1 MRLPFF
7 RLKRERSATAQGLQ
21 SIRSLFSKF
30 QRIQKLNTRVLELMA
45 EMEQALG
52 GEYIFDRA
60 FLERSVRQLSSL
72 TYQVVYSINAMS
84 KNGYLSLYDRFQHIK
99 SILDDILGGGLGPFA
114 NSLTLPYSAL
124 SLEMEPLVGALNV
137 CLAEAKARLDIEAPE
152 GFAVTVTGCRRFME
166 ANGIDG
172 AAIPTANRKD
182 VAKAIEDASWPHEM
196 ETAIQEEL
204 DRLRARR
211 PALSHLSVR
220 ACPAGGPPGS
230 FPELEGVTRVL
241 PENVLAA
248 CKSALTEYVLKTNG
262 SESNT
267 SVALAI
273 HEAVPA
279 VVAGSIKSLASP
291 HFSSGL
297 FSVTAAPLDPPQDS
311 ERFLVRRIYP
321 FELVQTDRP
330 ASGANDARPSS
341 AKALE
346 RTSRRFLR
354 GSSLLEPAFLQALAE
369 STLSIERMVGC
380 MQEIRWARGDS
391 DRPILLDVRIS
402 DGMLDEGLPVCGT
415 EDALPRADVLLT
427 GGETVQTG
435 VVAGRAVHVA
445 DDSDLQ
451 DFPHGG
457 IAIVHAA
464 SPRLSLILRRASG
477 IVTEIGSSIG
487 HLATVAR
494 ELRIPA
500 VFGATGALA
509 RIPDGAE
516 VTLDAGEQSVFAGVV
531 ESLLP
536 CGQCGS
542 ELYPTDPEYA
552 TLRSLL
558 RWIMPLDLIDPDS
571 PNFSEENCRTY
582 HDLIHFAHE
591 RSVEELLHIREYAHG
606 ADNLQ
611 ARSIDL
617 GIPAE
622 IVVVDLGGGIRETTS
637 KVLAVD
643 DVTSVPFREF
653 LRGLTLKEMWSCA
666 PVAFRLR
673 DIFSGLDRTF
683 AAMTTPA
690 EYSGVNHAIV
700 GASYMNLGLR
710 LGYHFSVI
718 DSTLGDNI
726 NQNTVYFRF
735 AGGFGDERKR
745 ALRARLIQTI
755 LEELRFKVMVKGDL
769 VVGKL
774 KIASHDEVAEALITL
789 GQLTGF
795 TRQLDLSMTSEEKI
809 EQFITLFKQSAGEGR
824 TFCQKKEA
832 ADG

>member
-7 RLKRERSATAQGLQ
+7 RPKRERSATPHGLQ
-21 SIRSLFSKF
+21 SIRSLFAKF

-60 FLERSVRQLSSL
+60 FLDRSVRQLSSL

-84 KNGYLSLYDRFQHIK
+84 QNRYMDLYDRFQSIK
-99 SILDDILGGGLGPFA
+99 SILDDVLGGGLGPYA
-114 NSLTLPYSAL
+114 NSLTLPYSEL
-124 SLEMEPLVGALNV
+124 SLEMEPLVGVLNV

-152 GFAVTVTGCRRFME
+152 GFAVTVTGCRRFLE

-172 AAIPTANRKD
+172 TTSNGNRD
-182 VAKAIEDASWPHEM
+182 EMARTLDAASWPDELK
-196 ETAIQEEL
+196 TAIQEEL
-204 DRLRARR
+204 DRLSAKR
-211 PALSHLSVR
+211 PALNHLTVR
-220 ACPAGGPPGS
+220 ACSAGGPPGIL
-230 FPELEGVTRVL
+230 PEIKGATRVL
-241 PENVLAA
+241 PEDIFSA
-248 CKSALTEYVLKTNG
+248 CKDALAEYIVKTNG
-262 SESNT
+262 SESKA

-273 HEAVPA
+273 HEATPA
-279 VVAGSIKSLASP
+279 VAAGSIKSLASA
-291 HFSSGL
+291 HFASGL
-297 FSVTAAPLDPPQDS
+297 FSITAAPLDPPQES

-321 FELVQTDRP
+321 FELVQTDRSAP
-330 ASGANDARPSS
+330 GANDTRQGT

-346 RTSRRFLR
+346 HKSRHFLR
-354 GSSLLEPAFLQALAE
+354 GSSLLEPAFLRALAE
-369 STLSIERMVGC
+369 STLAIERMIGC
-380 MQEIRWARGDS
+380 MQEIQWARGDS
-391 DRPILLDVRIS
+391 DRPILLDVRVS
-402 DGMLDEGLPVCGT
+402 DGATDEGSPACKTG
-415 EDALPRADVLLT
+415 DVLHKANVLLK

-435 VVAGRAVHVA
+435 IVAGRVVHVA
-445 DDSDLQ
+445 NDGDLQ

-464 SPRLSLILRRASG
+464 NPKLSLILRKASG

-509 RIPDGAE
+509 RIPNGAE
-516 VTLDAGEQSVFAGVV
+516 VTLDAGEQTVFEGLI
-531 ESLLP
+531 ESLLS

-571 PNFSEENCRTY
+571 PDFSVENCRTY

-591 RSVEELLHIREYAHG
+591 RSVDELLHIQEYANG
-606 ADNLQ
+606 VNNLQ
-611 ARSIDL
+611 ARSIHL

-622 IVVVDLGGGIRETTS
+622 IVVVDLGGGIRETAS
-637 KVLAVD
+637 NVLTVD

-683 AAMTTPA
+683 AAMSASP

-700 GASYMNLGLR
+700 GANYMNLGLR
-710 LGYHFSVI
+710 LGYHFSVV
-718 DSTLGDNI
+718 DSTLGDNV

-745 ALRARLIQTI
+745 ALRARLIQSV
-755 LEELRFKVMVKGDL
+755 LEELRFRVMVKGDL

-774 KIASHDEVAEALITL
+774 KIASRAEVGDALITL

-809 EQFITLFKQSAGEGR
+809 EEFITLFKQSAIESRPSCLEETGD
-824 TFCQKKEA
+824 A
-832 ADG
+832 